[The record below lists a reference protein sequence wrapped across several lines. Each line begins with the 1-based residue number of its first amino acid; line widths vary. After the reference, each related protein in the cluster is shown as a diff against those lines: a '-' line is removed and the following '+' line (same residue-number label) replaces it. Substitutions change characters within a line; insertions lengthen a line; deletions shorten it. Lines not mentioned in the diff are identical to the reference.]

1 MRRYTDEELE
11 QKIEQVKRKTR
22 KSKSQTV
29 RAVNKKIEKA
39 QEQLK
44 QPGLSRKAK
53 AAIAAG
59 AAAFAGVALAALLKS
74 AGGQKAQPRPNAQP
88 NNPQQEDIRN
98 VQEVQRVFNAVAR
111 SVQSN
116 AQERGQSN
124 ESERDAR
131 AFIQAVKN
139 LSQSYEQ
146 LRRVWGEEGRDRDRA
161 FRGFQSDF
169 REANRLYRNTVLMD
183 PSLVTQDMIAS
194 RNRFLEIQNWFNRN
208 GRIAGSSGNRS
219 GLDFDSKPR
228 KDILKRRIDSIVR
241 REVAKHVC
249 RVLDD
254 DVRNKVRIIEQE
266 ASKLPDKTMGQKI
279 KMKLRAIVD
288 PTMHTKKKLAI
299 LGAILGGIALYRGQ
313 KNIRKAVGE
322 IRQTLQANEK
332 ARENIRRNREEELRR
347 IRQRSSEARHQMNE
361 YFRER
366 RARFGL
372 NPQPSFSS
380 HERRNGPRNF
390 GSGPMDIDI

>member
-74 AGGQKAQPRPNAQP
+74 AGGQKAQPRPNTQT

-116 AQERGQSN
+116 AQERGQSS

-131 AFIQAVKN
+131 AFIQSVRN

-169 REANRLYRNTVLMD
+169 REANRLYQNTALMD

-194 RNRFLEIQNWFNRN
+194 RNRFLEIRNWFNRN
-208 GRIAGSSGNRS
+208 GRIAGSNGNRS

-228 KDILKRRIDSIVR
+228 KDSLKRRIDSIVR

-254 DVRNKVRIIEQE
+254 NVRNKVRIIEQE

-288 PTMHTKKKLAI
+288 PTMHTKKETCHSRC
-299 LGAILGGIALYRGQ
+299 YSRWPC
-313 KNIRKAVGE
+313 VVSW
-322 IRQTLQANEK
+322 TEK
-332 ARENIRRNREEELRR
+332 HPESRW
-347 IRQRSSEARHQMNE
+347 
-361 YFRER
+361 
-366 RARFGL
+366 
-372 NPQPSFSS
+372 
-380 HERRNGPRNF
+380 
-390 GSGPMDIDI
+390 